1 MWGIEEQVLHLSRGL
16 QVSQATIVSFDQVF
30 VETGSFLASTF
41 KLMINEAGDSKAK
54 KMMS

>member
-30 VETGSFLASTF
+30 VETGGFLASTF
-41 KLMINEAGDSKAK
+41 KLMINEAGESKAK
-54 KMMS
+54 KW